1 MKPFHRS
8 SALRI
13 ENLDMDGILRSA
25 ENEAD
30 KWFRTCSI
38 AGEEERNVRQC
49 APFGREITWLLPCAC
64 CPCGVAHGPCSSSAC
79 NKINLRPDCVSTY
92 KQDVEMWT

>member
-1 MKPFHRS
+1 MQPFHGS

-13 ENLDMDGILRSA
+13 EYRDGNLRSA

-38 AGEEERNVRQC
+38 AGEEERNVS
-49 APFGREITWLLPCAC
+49 LL
-64 CPCGVAHGPCSSSAC
+64 GE
-79 NKINLRPDCVSTY
+79 R
-92 KQDVEMWT
+92 

>member
-1 MKPFHRS
+1 MQPFHGS

-13 ENLDMDGILRSA
+13 EYLDGILRSA

-38 AGEEERNVRQC
+38 AGEEERNVS
-49 APFGREITWLLPCAC
+49 LL
-64 CPCGVAHGPCSSSAC
+64 GE
-79 NKINLRPDCVSTY
+79 R
-92 KQDVEMWT
+92 